1 MTPWI
6 TQPIPFNIGQGAAA
20 SGDVPISYENVE
32 WNTSA
37 GSPSSWT
44 DSPPSTYRTGTSNSD
59 WGGTNRSSTQRP
71 DPSGTLNQLKCSYT
85 PAASRWAAIGLIQ
98 STTTNGSPDT
108 WDGYTIYFLPAA
120 SGIRVYDPDG
130 AFTAIT
136 DSYTSSSEF
145 ILEISSTKAEVWL
158 DDTSGTPIYSDTRSL
173 SGSWYV
179 TAGAYTTGTIS
190 TITGYLA
197 SV

>member
-1 MTPWI
+1 
-6 TQPIPFNIGQGAAA
+6 
-20 SGDVPISYENVE
+20 
-32 WNTSA
+32 
-37 GSPSSWT
+37 
-44 DSPPSTYRTGTSNSD
+44 
-59 WGGTNRSSTQRP
+59 
-71 DPSGTLNQLKCSYT
+71 
-85 PAASRWAAIGLIQ
+85 
-98 STTTNGSPDT
+98 
-108 WDGYTIYFLPAA
+108 LPAA

-145 ILEISSTKAEVWL
+145 ILKISSTKAEVWL